1 MTEPLK
7 PYEPEPAP
15 SYDYEYD
22 YDDRAPRPR
31 VLWGRV
37 AALGIALLLA
47 FLLGAKLG
55 GGDDNSDQIDRLR
68 TQLQTAQDENES
80 LQTQLEAAQQPQVE
94 VTPTPQP
101 SETTV
106 AEEPE
111 VEGEEYVVQKGDTLR
126 LIAQRKCGDPEAADL
141 LAEVNDI
148 ADPTLISVGQTL
160 IIPSDC
166 GA

>member
-15 SYDYEYD
+15 SYEYDYD

-37 AALGIALLLA
+37 AVLGVALLLA
-47 FLLGAKLG
+47 FLAGRALG
-55 GGDDNSDQIDRLR
+55 GGSDDADKVKTLQGQLADARDENASLQE
-68 TQLQTAQDENES
+68 QLQ
-80 LQTQLEAAQQPQVE
+80 AAQQPQVE
-94 VTPTPQP
+94 VTPTAQP
-101 SETTV
+101 TVQETT
-106 AEEPE
+106 APT

-126 LIAQRKCGDPEAADL
+126 LIAQKKCGDPEAADL

-148 ADPTLISVGQTL
+148 ADPTLISVGQT
-160 IIPSDC
+160 ITIPADC

>member
-1 MTEPLK
+1 LK

-37 AALGIALLLA
+37 AALGIALILA
-47 FLLGAKLG
+47 FLLGRATG
-55 GGDDNSDQIDRLR
+55 SGGDDSATVQRLR
-68 TQLQTAQDENES
+68 DQLQAAQDENAS
-80 LQTQLEAAQQPQVE
+80 LAEQLQAAQQPQV
-94 VTPTPQP
+94 TPSVEPTIQESAAP
-101 SETTV
+101 TV
-106 AEEPE
+106 Q
-111 VEGEEYVVQKGDTLR
+111 GEEYVVQKGDTLR
-126 LIAQRKCGDPEAADL
+126 LIAQKKCGDPEAADL

-160 IIPSDC
+160 IIPADC

>member
-15 SYDYEYD
+15 SYEYDYD

-37 AALGIALLLA
+37 AVLGVALLLA
-47 FLLGAKLG
+47 FFLGRALG
-55 GGDDNSDQIDRLR
+55 GGGSDSDTIDDLR
-68 TQLQTAQDENES
+68 TQVSDLRGENED
-80 LQTQLEAAQQPQVE
+80 LQAQLQAAQQPQVE
-94 VTPTPQP
+94 TTPTTQP
-101 SETTV
+101 S
-106 AEEPE
+106 AEETSAPT

-126 LIAQRKCGDPEAADL
+126 GIAQKFCDDPEAADII
-141 LAEVNDI
+141 AEANDI
-148 ADPTLISVGQTL
+148 SDPTQLSVGTTL
-160 IIPSDC
+160 IIPADC